1 MQQHK
6 PLYTGLIH
14 STLKTPH
21 IKNVTQNLNMGAKLC
36 FKVLTVICVFLFNA
50 FVDILKYYSR
60 HIRLTS
66 AFRYMEI

>member
-36 FKVLTVICVFLFNA
+36 FKVLTVICVFLFSA
-50 FVDILKYYSR
+50 FVDILKYWFKAYQIDFS
-60 HIRLTS
+60 
-66 AFRYMEI
+66 F